1 VFPSVLHLPN
11 AQLTSIDSG
20 HSDLQDATSDAEEET
35 GMDERALHFLPEI
48 SFSDARNAFI

>member
-1 VFPSVLHLPN
+1 VFPSVLHLLN
-11 AQLTSIDSG
+11 AQLTSTDSG